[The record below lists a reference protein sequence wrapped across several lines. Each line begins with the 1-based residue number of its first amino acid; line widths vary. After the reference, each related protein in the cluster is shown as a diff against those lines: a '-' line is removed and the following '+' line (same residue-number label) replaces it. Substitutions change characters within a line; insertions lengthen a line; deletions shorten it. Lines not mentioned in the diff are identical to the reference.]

1 MTKETYVKPE
11 VRSEILE
18 PGALAHAGSGGT
30 GSGSDSFGWL
40 QFFANPS
47 CGYCCDDD

>member
-1 MTKETYVKPE
+1 MTRETYVKPE
-11 VRSEILE
+11 VRSEVLE
-18 PGALAHAGSGGT
+18 PGALAQA

-47 CGYCCDDD
+47 SGYCCDEG